1 MKRLSNGG
9 IKQTEEIESLTPSSD
24 NSPKS
29 QNSKNSHSSE
39 PQEKPKKR
47 LPLSVNASFLLLF
60 CMLGGVVYVAS
71 GDKNKDFIEGFFVTF
86 NLVANLTMGE
96 VPNDFT
102 NVLTV
107 IYITLF
113 VVFGVAV
120 LSMSADLAAG
130 ELKWVFLKVTFFIK
144 LQF

>member
-1 MKRLSNGG
+1 
-9 IKQTEEIESLTPSSD
+9 
-24 NSPKS
+24 
-29 QNSKNSHSSE
+29 
-39 PQEKPKKR
+39 
-47 LPLSVNASFLLLF
+47 
-60 CMLGGVVYVAS
+60 MLGGVVYVAA
-71 GDKNKDFIEGFFVTF
+71 GNKDKDFIEGFFVTF

-130 ELKWVFLKVTFFIK
+130 ELKWVFLKVTHIELYF
-144 LQF
+144 